1 MTFRGGTRDVSTIVT
16 AGGSSL
22 RRAVLVPWVLARRS
36 GTTSIPYRTGRP
48 VVELSLV
55 LGGAL
60 EVLLADLILGPT
72 WLRVVVAVLELV
84 VLGGLLLL
92 VLAFRAYPHEVVG
105 GFLRVRYGAVF
116 EMAVPL
122 GMIQAVT
129 HRPTIN
135 GQRKTVEISRDV
147 LCVPFMGATNLEVTL
162 GSPVGVALP
171 KGAGGQV
178 RAVRVWAADPGAGRT
193 LIMGAG
199 QATARATETAAGQ
212 GLAAGGQS
220 AAAGKGSAAWVRA
233 LRWTGLLVLAT
244 EIVLVVTGVLP
255 WRLAAVVLAVTE
267 GTLTLIGLIAG
278 AALLR
283 GYRRGRAGGRS
294 RSQALSDGLALL
306 LPPVVADLVRRELAV
321 LGVLALGV
329 LHRRQVD
336 PGDVV
341 VGRGRA
347 AARRLLPSGTAL
359 LVSGAVVLG
368 ARAPGGW
375 VWAVT
380 GAVLAHL
387 GALAVAF
394 GLSGTVRPHVLRG
407 RTLIVRWGLRGEV
420 VVPLASVAG
429 VCPEGSDPGTAG
441 GGGGRFTVP
450 GGGRFTVPGGGR
462 ARVLITLGV
471 PVDVGTGIGPTR
483 SARTLD
489 VPVDDLPEA
498 LMHLRAAAPGPP

>member
-1 MTFRGGTRDVSTIVT
+1 MQVGRHRRRRGEKCYMTFRGGTRDVSTIVT

-171 KGAGGQV
+171 PGRPGGRADADHGRRPGDGEGDRDRRRAGAGGW
-178 RAVRVWAADPGAGRT
+178 RAVGCGREGVCGVGPGP
-193 LIMGAG
+193 
-199 QATARATETAAGQ
+199 
-212 GLAAGGQS
+212 
-220 AAAGKGSAAWVRA
+220 A
-233 LRWTGLLVLAT
+233 LD
-244 EIVLVVTGVLP
+244 
-255 WRLAAVVLAVTE
+255 RLA
-267 GTLTLIGLIAG
+267 G
-278 AALLR
+278 
-283 GYRRGRAGGRS
+283 
-294 RSQALSDGLALL
+294 
-306 LPPVVADLVRRELAV
+306 
-321 LGVLALGV
+321 
-329 LHRRQVD
+329 
-336 PGDVV
+336 PG
-341 VGRGRA
+341 
-347 AARRLLPSGTAL
+347 
-359 LVSGAVVLG
+359 
-368 ARAPGGW
+368 
-375 VWAVT
+375 
-380 GAVLAHL
+380 H
-387 GALAVAF
+387 
-394 GLSGTVRPHVLRG
+394 
-407 RTLIVRWGLRGEV
+407 
-420 VVPLASVAG
+420 
-429 VCPEGSDPGTAG
+429 
-441 GGGGRFTVP
+441 
-450 GGGRFTVPGGGR
+450 
-462 ARVLITLGV
+462 
-471 PVDVGTGIGPTR
+471 
-483 SARTLD
+483 
-489 VPVDDLPEA
+489 
-498 LMHLRAAAPGPP
+498 